1 MLRDRPF
8 NLQRGVMVFCFVQKK
23 FCRQHKSQ
31 NIYFFCCAKR
41 KFFFPEFNIR
51 LHDKNSESDYFFFP
65 PPKSEYFFQQ
75 HWESEYF
82 FRKKNITLPL
92 QVKWSFPKD
101 IVLLTICISSYSV
114 IGVSLHR
121 QLQRIQ
127 KSGQIQG
134 HLRQRRKLET

>member
-1 MLRDRPF
+1 LRTTQELEYLF
-8 NLQRGVMVFCFVQKK
+8 FLL
-23 FCRQHKSQ
+23 HKAR
-31 NIYFFCCAKR
+31 N
-41 KFFFPEFNIR
+41 FFPEFNIK
-51 LHDKNSESDYFFFP
+51 LYDKNSE
-65 PPKSEYFFQQ
+65 SEYFFQQ